1 MLKEG
6 DKVPTG
12 LLRTSFESVVPGQE
26 PGATFSLAD
35 LTPAGKALVVF
46 FYPKDSTPG
55 CTREAQGFTAS
66 KKALEKAGA
75 VVVGVSRDS
84 VKSHCSF
91 RDKFGLAVPL
101 LSDPERLLH
110 EGFGAWGEK
119 TMYGKKVLG
128 TIRSTFV
135 VAPDGN
141 LAKVFSSVKVD
152 GHADAV
158 LDVLRGMGGGNSA
171 APAAK
176 PSKAPAKKA
185 AAPAKAAPAKKAP
198 AKKAAAAPAKKAPA
212 RKR

>member
-6 DKVPTG
+6 DKVPAG

-26 PGATFSLAD
+26 AGATFSLAD
-35 LTPAGKALVVF
+35 LTPPGHTLVLF

-66 KKALEKAGA
+66 RKALEKAGA

-128 TIRSTFV
+128 TIRSTFLV
-135 VAPDGN
+135 KDG
-141 LAKVFSSVKVD
+141 KVTKVWPSVKVD
-152 GHADAV
+152 SHIEQVIAA
-158 LDVLRGMGGGNSA
+158 LGGSA
-171 APAAK
+171 TTAPAKPKTKAAK
-176 PSKAPAKKA
+176 PKATPAKTKTKATPKTKA
-185 AAPAKAAPAKKAP
+185 AKAKAKAR
-198 AKKAAAAPAKKAPA
+198 A
-212 RKR
+212 